1 MLSATRWTDI
11 FRAIVLGIVQGLS
24 EFLPI
29 SSSGHLIVTRALF
42 HWSFTDNLTF
52 DVALHVG
59 TTIAVLVYFWRE
71 WLMMARA
78 LLRWVTGDREPRVGE
93 VYNVHIFG
101 LLLLGSIPAG
111 ILGVLFDKKVEDWI
125 RYPVIVGVMLIAFA
139 FVLVAA
145 ERIGRGQRTLSE
157 ATWQD
162 AAFIGTAQAIS
173 LVPGVSRSG
182 ITISAGLFRNF
193 NRQDAARYS
202 FLLST
207 PAIGGAALL
216 KFTEAAR
223 NGTLTDNLDQ
233 MLFGTAAAA
242 IVGFL
247 AIAFLMRLVQ
257 TRSFMP
263 FVIYRLLA
271 GAFFVIYFTV

>member
-1 MLSATRWTDI
+1 MTDI
-11 FRAIVLGIVQGLS
+11 FRAVVLGIVQGLS

-78 LLRWVTGDREPRVGE
+78 LLRWVSGDREPRVTE
-93 VYNVHIFG
+93 PYDVHILG
-101 LLLLGSIPAG
+101 LIVLGSIPVG
-111 ILGVLFDKKVEDWI
+111 ILGLLFEKKFEDWI
-125 RYPVIVGVMLIAFA
+125 RDPVVVGAMLFAFA
-139 FVLVAA
+139 FVLLTADRLDRA
-145 ERIGRGQRTLSE
+145 TKSLSD
-157 ATWQD
+157 ATWRD
-162 AAFIGTAQAIS
+162 ALFIGCAQAMA

-182 ITISAGLFRNF
+182 ATISAGLFRNF
-193 NRQDAARYS
+193 KRQDAARYS

-207 PAIGGAALL
+207 PAIGGAAVL
-216 KFTEAAR
+216 KFSEAAR

-233 MLFGTAAAA
+233 MVVGAAAAA
-242 IVGFL
+242 IVGFIS
-247 AIAFLMRLVQ
+247 IAFLMRLVQ